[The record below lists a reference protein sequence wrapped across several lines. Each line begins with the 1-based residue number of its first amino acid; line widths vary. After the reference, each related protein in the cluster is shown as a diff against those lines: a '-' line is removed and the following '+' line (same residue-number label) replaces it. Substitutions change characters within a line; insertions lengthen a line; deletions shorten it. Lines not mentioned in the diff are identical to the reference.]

1 MERQIVWNK
10 GALKQ
15 LEVIY
20 EYIKNDSSQNAEK
33 VIEKIRI
40 RINDLPIHPEI
51 YPPDRFKTNNKRG
64 NYRAF
69 TIYNFRISYH
79 IKGNKIIII
88 RIRHTGMSP
97 LEY

>member
-40 RINDLPIHPEI
+40 RINDLPIHPKYI
-51 YPPDRFKTNNKRG
+51 RRTGLKQ
-64 NYRAF
+64 
-69 TIYNFRISYH
+69 I
-79 IKGNKIIII
+79 IKEGITGPLLFII
-88 RIRHTGMSP
+88 
-97 LEY
+97 LEYLITLKGIK